1 MVLDAR
7 SIAET
12 LSAIQYSVVSADQIT
27 LLANPKGKNA
37 VADATIKA
45 LVPVPDGVGFMIISG
60 DGNRELVQRGV
71 ENIMKARS
79 LVGESC
85 AAAILPP
92 ILSGR
97 IDGRSYA
104 VWKRHKPL
112 PSGRGNKLIM
122 RWMFAPRILNW
133 AHELCADSLKPALD
147 DKSQFQEPLEA
158 VIRDAA
164 FPPAMRRY
172 AENALNRI
180 GDLRLMQCIQHGDF
194 WEGNVLRSTRGD
206 SELFV
211 IDWAGANVTGYPVMD
226 ITRMLMSLGCSKRAR
241 DYNYSRLC
249 STLSCDRC
257 DLVAYALAATGYL
270 GANLEH
276 FPIER
281 YYALS
286 ERVFNYLMQGLNT

>member
-1 MVLDAR
+1 MGLDAR

-12 LSAIQYSVVSADQIT
+12 LSTTEYRVVSAKKIT

-45 LVPVPDGVGFMIISG
+45 LVPVPDGLGFMIISG

-71 ENIMKARS
+71 ENILKARS

-92 ILSGR
+92 VLTGQ
-97 IDGRSYA
+97 IDGRTYA
-104 VWKRHKPL
+104 LWQKHQPL
-112 PSGRGNKLIM
+112 PTGIGSKIVK
-122 RWMFAPRILNW
+122 RWMYAPRILDW
-133 AHELCADSLKPALD
+133 AHELCADSLRPALD
-147 DKSQFQEPLEA
+147 EKSQFQAPLEL
-158 VIRDAA
+158 VSRDAA

-194 WEGNVLRSTRGD
+194 WEGNVLRSMRGD

-211 IDWAGANVTGYPVMD
+211 IDWAGANLTGYPVMD
-226 ITRMLMSLGCSKRAR
+226 VTRMLMSLSCSKRAR
-241 DYNYSRLC
+241 DYNYGRLC
-249 STLSCDRC
+249 RTLSCDRC
-257 DLVAYALAATGYL
+257 DLVVYALASIGYL

-276 FPIER
+276 FPVDR
-281 YYALS
+281 YYKLGV
-286 ERVFNYLMQGLNT
+286 RIFNYLTTE